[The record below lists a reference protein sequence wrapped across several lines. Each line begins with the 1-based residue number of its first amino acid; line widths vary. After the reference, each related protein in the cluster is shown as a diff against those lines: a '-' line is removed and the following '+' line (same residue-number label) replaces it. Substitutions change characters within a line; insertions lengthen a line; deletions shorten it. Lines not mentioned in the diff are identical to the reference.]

1 MFAAGGRLAVG
12 DDSADAPAP
21 STVDVEPGLGGVGGV
36 DCVGGATTLLDEQA
50 DGEGGGENR
59 VYIWIG
65 KVTGN
70 SLKAHEEW
78 EGEGVGR
85 VFIPYSA
92 AVSVKDVLD
101 RIRLACRNEPHTLVA

>member
-1 MFAAGGRLAVG
+1 VG
-12 DDSADAPAP
+12 EATNLLDSP
-21 STVDVEPGLGGVGGV
+21 TN
-36 DCVGGATTLLDEQA
+36 LLDEQA
-50 DGEGGGENR
+50 DGEGRGEKS

-70 SLKAHEEW
+70 SLKVHEEW

-92 AVSVKDVLD
+92 AVSVEDVLD
-101 RIRLACRNEPHTLVA
+101 RIRLACGNEPHTLVA